1 MIARRPYSRTLLAAL
16 AVLAITVSGA
26 ALAWACTPGGNIDA
40 RGPTGGNSGPQGS
53 EMTVDAR
60 GFATDA
66 PVEVR
71 WTNSEGQTLRP
82 LTTARGPEFTVSSTV
97 PNLADGVY
105 YVVAT
110 GDYTDA
116 ETGEQRTRQVVR
128 PFQVGEPAQSQSPAD
143 PDPSPN
149 PGSGSTPA
157 PGAGS
162 TPAPGAGST
171 PAPGAGSTPAP
182 APDRAPTNLNPR
194 SGSPGSPPAGSNPGG
209 DTVLFGTGNETL
221 GERTRSGGGGATSD
235 RDSVTTLPSGQT
247 VFSDSL
253 AGTGPNGTGSSD
265 GAAGQ
270 GPATA
275 PSGAP
280 SERSAG
286 GDLRS
291 GLSAEAGSGRPALG
305 GGTAEASRS
314 PLVLG
319 MALLGF
325 GLVALAGSAGVAQ
338 ARRRRGALARARR

>member
-1 MIARRPYSRTLLAAL
+1 MIARRPYSRTLLVAL
-16 AVLAITVSGA
+16 AMLAITVSGA
-26 ALAWACTPGGNIDA
+26 ALAWACTPGGDINA

-53 EMTVDAR
+53 EMIVDAT
-60 GFATDA
+60 GFAKNA
-66 PVEVR
+66 PVDVR
-71 WTNSEGQTLRP
+71 WINSEGQTLRP

-110 GDYTDA
+110 GDYIDA
-116 ETGEQRTRQVVR
+116 ETGEQKTRQVVR
-128 PFQVGEPAQSQSPAD
+128 PFQVGEPAESPSPAD

-149 PGSGSTPA
+149 PGS
-157 PGAGS
+157 GS

-209 DTVLFGTGNETL
+209 DTVLGLPFGTGNETL

-265 GAAGQ
+265 GAAGSE
-270 GPATA
+270 PATA
-275 PSGAP
+275 SNGAP

-291 GLSAEAGSGRPALG
+291 GLSAEGGSGRPALG
-305 GGTAEASRS
+305 GGTAESSRS

-319 MALLGF
+319 MALLGL

-338 ARRRRGALARARR
+338 ARRRREALARARR

>member
-53 EMTVDAR
+53 EMIVDAT
-60 GFATDA
+60 GFAKNA
-66 PVEVR
+66 PVDVR
-71 WTNSEGQTLRP
+71 WINSEGQTLRP

-110 GDYTDA
+110 GDYIDA

-128 PFQVGEPAQSQSPAD
+128 PFQVGEPAESQSPAD

-149 PGSGSTPA
+149 PGS
-157 PGAGS
+157 
-162 TPAPGAGST
+162 GST

-221 GERTRSGGGGATSD
+221 GERTRSGGGATSD

-253 AGTGPNGTGSSD
+253 AGTGPNGTGSSG

-280 SERSAG
+280 SERSAS

-291 GLSAEAGSGRPALG
+291 GLSAQAGSGRPALG